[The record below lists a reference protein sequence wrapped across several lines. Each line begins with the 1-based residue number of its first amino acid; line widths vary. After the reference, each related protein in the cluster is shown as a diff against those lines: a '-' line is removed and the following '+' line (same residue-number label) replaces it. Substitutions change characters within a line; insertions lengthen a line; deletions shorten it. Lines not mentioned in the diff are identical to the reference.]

1 VVNGIIKY
9 KQDRIMKKILTIC
22 GGFSTEREISI
33 KTSNAVARGIAAAGY
48 DSYLIDTAFPS
59 KIYKA
64 GKDFSYAP
72 KGKVKNTPEVL
83 LELTAELINFRPDKV
98 FIGLHGGEGE
108 NGEIQ
113 ALLQLLQISYVG
125 SDSKSSAMCMDKNIS
140 KVMAKSVRIPTAKWE
155 FIDEK
160 DYNKTALKKILKPY
174 GYPVVVKALAQGS
187 SVGVSI
193 LHSDKDLEAT
203 VKMMKEVKD
212 EYIVEQY
219 IKGRELSI
227 PVIKGHAFHT
237 IELIPHEG
245 FYDYVHKYT
254 DGVTTHV
261 CPADL
266 DEKQV
271 KTIKSYA
278 EKIYTALGCR
288 DYARADFILSETDGK
303 LYFLEINTLPGM
315 TELSLVP
322 ESAKASGISFPELM
336 DLLLND

>member
-1 VVNGIIKY
+1 
-9 KQDRIMKKILTIC
+9 MKKILTIC

-33 KTSNAVARGIAAAGY
+33 KTGNAIARGIAAAGY
-48 DSYLIDTAFPS
+48 ESYLMDTAFPD
-59 KIYKA
+59 KVMRADAKFKYDP
-64 GKDFSYAP
+64 KD
-72 KGKVKNTPEVL
+72 KVKNTARVV
-83 LELTAELINFRPDKV
+83 LELTAELVKFMPDKV

-113 ALLQLLQISYVG
+113 ALLQLIQIPFVG
-125 SDSKSSAMCMDKNIS
+125 SDSKTSAMCMDKNIS
-140 KVMAKSVRIPTAKWE
+140 KVIAKSVRIPTAKWE
-155 FIDEK
+155 FVGEK

-193 LHSDKDLEAT
+193 LHSDKDLEST
-203 VKMMKEVKD
+203 VKMMKDVKD

-245 FYDYVHKYT
+245 FYDYEHKYT

-271 KTIKSYA
+271 KTIKTYA
-278 EKIYTALGCR
+278 EKIYNALGCK

-303 LYFLEINTLPGM
+303 FYFLEINTLPGM

-322 ESAKASGISFPELM
+322 ESAKASGISFSELM

>member
-1 VVNGIIKY
+1 
-9 KQDRIMKKILTIC
+9 MKKILTIC
-22 GGFSTEREISI
+22 GGFSTEREISLR
-33 KTSNAVARGIAAAGY
+33 TGNAVARGIAAAGY
-48 DSYLIDTAFPS
+48 ESYLLDTAFPS
-59 KIYKA
+59 KMYKA

-72 KGKVKNTPEVL
+72 KGKVKNTPEVV
-83 LELTAELINFRPDKV
+83 LELTAELVKFKPDKV

-113 ALLQLLQISYVG
+113 ALLQLLQIPFVG
-125 SDSKSSAMCMDKNIS
+125 SDSKTSAMCMDKNVS

-160 DYNKTALKKILKPY
+160 DHNKTALKKILKPY
-174 GYPVVVKALAQGS
+174 GYPVVVKALSQGS

-203 VKMMKEVKD
+203 VKMMKDVDD
-212 EYIVEQY
+212 EYIIEQY

-245 FYDYVHKYT
+245 FYDYEHKYT

-266 DEKQV
+266 NEKQV
-271 KTIKSYA
+271 KTIKIYA
-278 EKIYTALGCR
+278 EKIYKSLGCK

-303 LYFLEINTLPGM
+303 FYFLEINTLPGM

>member
-1 VVNGIIKY
+1 
-9 KQDRIMKKILTIC
+9 MKKILTIC

-48 DSYLIDTAFPS
+48 DSYLMDTAFPS
-59 KIYKA
+59 KVYKA

-72 KGKVKNTPEVL
+72 KGKVNNTPKVV
-83 LELTAELINFRPDKV
+83 LELTAELVKFNPDKV

-113 ALLQLLQISYVG
+113 ALLQLLQIPYVG
-125 SDSKSSAMCMDKNIS
+125 SDAKTSAMCMDKNIS
-140 KVMAKSVRIPTAKWE
+140 KVMAKSVRVPTAKWE
-155 FIDEK
+155 FICEK

-193 LHSDKDLEAT
+193 LHSEKDLEAT

-227 PVIKGHAFHT
+227 PVIKGYAFHA
-237 IELIPHEG
+237 IELIPHRSDETEEHP
-245 FYDYVHKYT
+245 FYDYKHKYT

-271 KTIKSYA
+271 RTIRNYA
-278 EKIYTALGCR
+278 EKIYAALGCK
-288 DYARADFILSETDGK
+288 DYARADFILSESDGK
-303 LYFLEINTLPGM
+303 FYFIEINTLPGM

-336 DLLLND
+336 DILLDD